1 LKIAED
7 EAERVAARMIGEGRL
22 KGCIDQTEGLLH
34 FEGGGEGGKEGG
46 KGGEAGALLQNWDE
60 RIAGA
65 CQEVNAILEEA
76 GKTLPGVLIGE

>member
-1 LKIAED
+1 
-7 EAERVAARMIGEGRL
+7 MIGEGRL

-34 FEGGGEGGKEGG
+34 FEEGGEGGKEGG
-46 KGGEAGALLQNWDE
+46 KEGEAGLLLQNWDE

-76 GKTLPGVLIGE
+76 GKTMPGVLIGE